1 MKRIYRQKLLVPL
14 HPLNNI
20 EITKYFNYEP
30 RYNGAFSRNSLP
42 RIKDE
47 AYVTNLDYKTNKRRY
62 RVSLIFDKNLAIY
75 FDFFAIEYIP
85 KEVLNKIKDKS
96 ITVHF
101 EYKIMNLLC
110 VDLTASFS

>member
-1 MKRIYRQKLLVPL
+1 MKRIYGQKLLVPL

-30 RYNGAFSRNSLP
+30 RYNGIFSKNSVCK
-42 RIKDE
+42 IKDE
-47 AYVTNLDYKTNKRRY
+47 AYVTNLDYKTSKRRY
-62 RVSLIFDKNLAIY
+62 WVSLFFDKNLAIY

-96 ITVHF
+96 ITIYF

-110 VDLTASFS
+110 VDLTASLS